1 MLPPSFKQRLAAG
14 DTVRVFAVGRVVHPV
29 VIEMFGLAG
38 GYDGFWID
46 AEHVALNTEQMVSLA
61 VAARANQFDCFVR
74 IPPVGYWLVTQC
86 LETGAGG
93 VMAAQIHSADQ
104 AAEFVRWAKFPPR
117 GMRGLNAGGR
127 DADYTHKPPARFVED
142 ANREH
147 LTAIQIETLGAL
159 DQVDAIAALE
169 DVDLLFIGPADLSL
183 ALGCVG
189 EFHHPNLWNAIDRVA
204 AACRKHG
211 KAWGAV
217 TPDPQFAQRAIEGG
231 CRMPTVGNEVLALR
245 RGIETMKGAFG
256 AAWQAQSE

>member
-1 MLPPSFKQRLAAG
+1 MHLRSFKQRLAAG
-14 DTVRVFAVGRVVHPV
+14 EIVRVFAVGRIVHPV

-61 VAARANQFDCFVR
+61 LAARANQFDCFVR

-117 GMRGLNAGGR
+117 GARGLNVGGR
-127 DADYTHKPPARFVED
+127 DGRYTHLPPASFIEV

-147 LTAIQIETLGAL
+147 LTAIQIETAGAVDQVEATAAL
-159 DQVDAIAALE
+159 D

-189 EFHHPNLWNAIDRVA
+189 DFHHPKLWEAIDRVA
-204 AACRKHG
+204 AMCRKFG

-217 TPDPQFAQRAIEGG
+217 TPDPKFAERALNGG
-231 CRMPTVGNEVLALR
+231 CQMLTVANDVLALR
-245 RGIETMKGAFG
+245 RGLEATKTAF
-256 AAWQAQSE
+256 AAVWPA